1 MRVDVCGHI
10 AVPVP
15 SVVVA
20 PTALTDLSL
29 DAPTT
34 TEYECAVQCTGMP
47 NAAQRASLDKAA
59 ALTTLRMAIGEI
71 EARTDS
77 TSTGNSS
84 MASHVPSKKTI
95 DTNKSD
101 LMMFMALCDKLVS
114 ASERITVMSRQD
126 VEYTNARTKFG
137 LCLDAAIDILEAELT
152 DLRIARSHRVVPQKN
167 ACLFPGDGW

>member
-1 MRVDVCGHI
+1 MQR
-10 AVPVP
+10 
-15 SVVVA
+15 
-20 PTALTDLSL
+20 
-29 DAPTT
+29 
-34 TEYECAVQCTGMP
+34 TGMP

-114 ASERITVMSRQD
+114 ATERTYAMSKQD
-126 VEYTNARTKFG
+126 EEFRSSLTRFN
-137 LCLDAAIDILEAELT
+137 LCLQKAQELLDIELN
-152 DLRIARSHRVVPQKN
+152 DLTIARRHRVVPQKG
-167 ACLFPGDGW
+167 ADW

>member
-1 MRVDVCGHI
+1 
-10 AVPVP
+10 
-15 SVVVA
+15 
-20 PTALTDLSL
+20 
-29 DAPTT
+29 
-34 TEYECAVQCTGMP
+34 MP

-114 ASERITVMSRQD
+114 ATERTYAMSKQD
-126 VEYTNARTKFG
+126 EEFRSSLTRFN
-137 LCLDAAIDILEAELT
+137 LCLQQAQELLT
-152 DLRIARSHRVVPQKN
+152 IELNDLTSARRHRVVPQKG
-167 ACLFPGDGW
+167 ADW

>member
-1 MRVDVCGHI
+1 
-10 AVPVP
+10 
-15 SVVVA
+15 
-20 PTALTDLSL
+20 
-29 DAPTT
+29 
-34 TEYECAVQCTGMP
+34 MP

-114 ASERITVMSRQD
+114 ATERTYAMSKQD
-126 VEYTNARTKFG
+126 EEFRSSLTRFN
-137 LCLDAAIDILEAELT
+137 LCLQKAQELLDIELN
-152 DLRIARSHRVVPQKN
+152 DLTIARRHRVVPQKG
-167 ACLFPGDGW
+167 ADW

>member
-1 MRVDVCGHI
+1 
-10 AVPVP
+10 
-15 SVVVA
+15 
-20 PTALTDLSL
+20 
-29 DAPTT
+29 
-34 TEYECAVQCTGMP
+34 MP

-114 ASERITVMSRQD
+114 ATERTYAMSKQD
-126 VEYTNARTKFG
+126 EEFRTAHTKCNQ
-137 LCLDAAIDILEAELT
+137 CLHKALDILDIELN
-152 DLRIARSHRVVPQKN
+152 DLATARNHRVVPQKS
-167 ACLFPGDGW
+167 ACIIPGPGVSW